1 MLANWYNTKTRMKK
15 RQYTAHEMELR
26 RFHADVR
33 KLKKTCEDKGIV
45 LKTYEDASD
54 DDICVLS
61 NNEYEISETKFSCD
75 PEHENYF
82 VDCHFLELITQ
93 CTTC

>member
-1 MLANWYNTKTRMKK
+1 MKKK

-33 KLKKTCEDKGIV
+33 KLKQKCEDEGIL
-45 LKTYEDASD
+45 LKTYKDASN

-61 NNEYEISETKFSCD
+61 NNEYEIGETKSSCD

-82 VDCHFLELITQ
+82 VELPFFEFLT
-93 CTTC
+93 